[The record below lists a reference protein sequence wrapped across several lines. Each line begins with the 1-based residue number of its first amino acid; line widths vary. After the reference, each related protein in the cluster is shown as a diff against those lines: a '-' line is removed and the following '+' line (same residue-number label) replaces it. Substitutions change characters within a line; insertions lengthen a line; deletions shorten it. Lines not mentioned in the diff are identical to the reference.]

1 MWEAIKLYMSKIW
14 AIIKPTVMAFL
25 SQAGKQVLDLAME
38 IVTDLAKSDLSS
50 DDKRKA
56 AFDAI
61 KTRLQE
67 DGKVVGN
74 SLINLA
80 IELAVQR
87 LKSLQ

>member
-1 MWEAIKLYMSKIW
+1 MWDAIKLYMSKIW
-14 AIIKPTVMAFL
+14 TIIKPTVMAFL
-25 SQAGKQVLDLAME
+25 SQAGKQVLDMAME

-50 DDKRKA
+50 DEKRSA
-56 AFDAI
+56 AFSTI
-61 KTRLQE
+61 KEKLE
-67 DGKVVGN
+67 AEGKVVGN

>member
-1 MWEAIKLYMSKIW
+1 MWDAIKLYMSKIW
-14 AIIKPTVMAFL
+14 TIIKPTVMAFL
-25 SQAGKQVLDLAME
+25 SQAGKQVLDIAME

-61 KTRLQE
+61 KDKLE
-67 DGKVVGN
+67 AEGKVVGN

-80 IELAVQR
+80 IELAVTETQIT
-87 LKSLQ
+87 

>member
-1 MWEAIKLYMSKIW
+1 MWDAIKLYMSKIW
-14 AIIKPTVMAFL
+14 TIIKPTVMAFL
-25 SQAGKQVLDLAME
+25 SQAGKQVLDIAME

-61 KTRLQE
+61 KDKLE
-67 DGKVVGN
+67 AEGKVVGN

-87 LKSLQ
+87 LKSLK

>member
-1 MWEAIKLYMSKIW
+1 MWDAIKLYMSKIW

-25 SQAGKQVLDLAME
+25 SKAGKEVLEMAME
-38 IVTDLAKSDLSS
+38 IVTELSVSDLASEE
-50 DDKRKA
+50 KRKA
-56 AFDAI
+56 AFEQI
-61 KTRLQE
+61 KDKLE
-67 DGKVVGN
+67 AEGKVVGT